1 MKPFIIYSLFAPAAL
16 MAQERPNILYIM
28 TDQQTATAMS
38 CAGNEAVPEMKRC
51 IPPIWTGLPRGAC
64 VSRTLIA
71 ACP

>member
-38 CAGNEAVPEMKRC
+38 CAGNEEVP
-51 IPPIWTGLPRGAC
+51 
-64 VSRTLIA
+64 RTLIA